1 MLINSFDTRAQLT
14 QELDHRTPSKALKVG
29 HVGTERPAHRTEA
42 GHLQAARL
50 VDQDT
55 VDGVPGKIILDLF
68 EKPETKRL
76 VIKAGDLVMPA
87 MTVHHARLRVTKRIP
102 AWHKRWAVMAGITRS
117 PALITSRFV
126 SGFSK

>member
-1 MLINSFDTRAQLT
+1 MLINSFDTCAQLT
-14 QELDHRTPSKALKVG
+14 EKLDHRTPSKTLKVG
-29 HVGTERPAHRTEA
+29 HIRTERPAHRTET

-50 VDQDT
+50 VDQDAI
-55 VDGVPGKIILDLF
+55 DGVLRKILLDLF

-102 AWHKRWAVMAGITRS
+102 AWHK
-117 PALITSRFV
+117 
-126 SGFSK
+126 